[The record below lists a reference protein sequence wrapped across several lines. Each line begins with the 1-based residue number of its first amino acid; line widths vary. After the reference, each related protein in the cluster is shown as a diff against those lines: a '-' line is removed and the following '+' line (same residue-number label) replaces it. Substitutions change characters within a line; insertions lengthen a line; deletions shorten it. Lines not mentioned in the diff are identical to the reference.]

1 MFWCFYCWLRISK
14 CRIGCNDLISWILAN
29 DNALTPTILSVE
41 FMSLLSFTCQA
52 WPSWKSRLHG
62 FLTLLCCSCSVT
74 LIIIFLM
81 LIGPPKI
88 KFLVWDYMLYVLLKK
103 SVFREI
109 MVRIFLIV
117 LLYFL
122 EFCMVII
129 QNVSDLYQRKCQTL
143 SVLNFLQFVDY
154 HCSCCFCFG

>member
-74 LIIIFLM
+74 LIIIFFDVNRL
-81 LIGPPKI
+81 LKNKVSG
-88 KFLVWDYMLYVLLKK
+88 LRLYVIRSSEKK
-103 SVFREI
+103 CFYRNHG
-109 MVRIFLIV
+109 
-117 LLYFL
+117 LYFPDCPVL
-122 EFCMVII
+122 FFGV
-129 QNVSDLYQRKCQTL
+129 LYGNYTKCQRPL
-143 SVLNFLQFVDY
+143 SEKVPDAIIF
-154 HCSCCFCFG
+154 